1 MLTARSRLR
10 RQTDS
15 DYNNMR
21 SLESN
26 PLIMCFTP
34 SRVPQTEQQ
43 TRDRL
48 VVQIEAQK
56 LWAPF
61 GIWLAE
67 DKNTGDFLG
76 WFMLMP
82 IEPGTVELGF
92 MLVQSQWNKGWA
104 TEIAGGLLEFAK
116 AQGIGKIFAKTDVRN
131 LPSRR
136 VLEKLGFVFSENA
149 RTEDK
154 VLGSVSELANYVCM
168 F

>member
-1 MLTARSRLR
+1 
-10 RQTDS
+10 
-15 DYNNMR
+15 
-21 SLESN
+21 
-26 PLIMCFTP
+26 
-34 SRVPQTEQQ
+34 
-43 TRDRL
+43 
-48 VVQIEAQK
+48 
-56 LWAPF
+56 
-61 GIWLAE
+61 
-67 DKNTGDFLG
+67 
-76 WFMLMP
+76 MLMP